1 MSNGQKSSAEK
12 TFSLPSKTTAPY
24 IQGVRHLLDDSVL
37 EESPCA
43 SSDGSICG
51 KILPGQNLYMTQKNT
66 KINSNSMYTN
76 INYHVSD
83 VKCLP
88 SFRRFFYENWC
99 NENAIKIH
107 EDWCN
112 ENAIKFLYFCFTDN
126 NEANTD
132 LVFPIS
138 DFESQNKM

>member
-51 KILPGQNLYMTQKNT
+51 KILPGQNLNTTQKNT

-76 INYHVSD
+76 INYHVLD
-83 VKCLP
+83 V
-88 SFRRFFYENWC
+88 
-99 NENAIKIH
+99 
-107 EDWCN
+107 
-112 ENAIKFLYFCFTDN
+112 
-126 NEANTD
+126 
-132 LVFPIS
+132 
-138 DFESQNKM
+138 

>member
-51 KILPGQNLYMTQKNT
+51 KILPGQILNTTQKNT

-76 INYHVSD
+76 INYQFSD

>member
-51 KILPGQNLYMTQKNT
+51 KILPGQNLCMTQKNT

-76 INYHVSD
+76 INYQVSD

-107 EDWCN
+107 ED
-112 ENAIKFLYFCFTDN
+112 
-126 NEANTD
+126 
-132 LVFPIS
+132 
-138 DFESQNKM
+138 

>member
-51 KILPGQNLYMTQKNT
+51 KILPGQNLNTTHKNT

-76 INYHVSD
+76 INYQVSD

-107 EDWCN
+107 ED
-112 ENAIKFLYFCFTDN
+112 
-126 NEANTD
+126 
-132 LVFPIS
+132 
-138 DFESQNKM
+138 

>member
-51 KILPGQNLYMTQKNT
+51 KILPGQYLSNDPEKHKNWFLF
-66 KINSNSMYTN
+66 NVRYTN
-76 INYHVSD
+76 LR
-83 VKCLP
+83 C
-88 SFRRFFYENWC
+88 
-99 NENAIKIH
+99 
-107 EDWCN
+107 
-112 ENAIKFLYFCFTDN
+112 
-126 NEANTD
+126 
-132 LVFPIS
+132 
-138 DFESQNKM
+138 

>member
-1 MSNGQKSSAEK
+1 
-12 TFSLPSKTTAPY
+12 
-24 IQGVRHLLDDSVL
+24 
-37 EESPCA
+37 
-43 SSDGSICG
+43 
-51 KILPGQNLYMTQKNT
+51 
-66 KINSNSMYTN
+66 MYTN
-76 INYHVSD
+76 INYQFSD

-112 ENAIKFLYFCFTDN
+112 ENTITFLYFCFTDN

>member
-51 KILPGQNLYMTQKNT
+51 KILPGQYLNNDPEKHKNLFLFNVHK
-66 KINSNSMYTN
+66 
-76 INYHVSD
+76 VSD
-83 VKCLP
+83 VKWLP
-88 SFRRFFYENWC
+88 IFRRFLYENWC
-99 NENAIKIH
+99 NENAIKIF
-107 EDWCN
+107 C
-112 ENAIKFLYFCFTDN
+112 FCFTDN